1 MVAISKQ
8 RVFDLIPAQ
17 GLNGEKFSSNVGLKR
32 LAYWP

>member
-17 GLNGEKFSSNVGLKR
+17 GVNDEKFSSDVWLER

>member
-17 GLNGEKFSSNVGLKR
+17 GLDGEKFSSDAGLER